1 MAKDYAGTAREV
13 LKLVGGEENITH
25 LEHCS
30 TRLRF
35 SIADGGKVEKDKL
48 KAVSG
53 VMGVIASGNQCQV
66 VIGNDVIEVYDELM
80 KMGKFTGGNAAP
92 ASGEK
97 KEQDGGAVFKKIDHK
112 AVILAKAPAHFFDLE
127 GKYFIFHRLFLPT

>member
-53 VMGVIASGNQCQV
+53 VM
-66 VIGNDVIEVYDELM
+66 
-80 KMGKFTGGNAAP
+80 
-92 ASGEK
+92 
-97 KEQDGGAVFKKIDHK
+97 
-112 AVILAKAPAHFFDLE
+112 
-127 GKYFIFHRLFLPT
+127 

>member
-66 VIGNDVIEVYDELM
+66 VIGNDVIEVYDEL
-80 KMGKFTGGNAAP
+80 
-92 ASGEK
+92 
-97 KEQDGGAVFKKIDHK
+97 
-112 AVILAKAPAHFFDLE
+112 
-127 GKYFIFHRLFLPT
+127 